1 MKQSDKPYS
10 RHPMEGG
17 RTMQVKQIIADVGV
31 GLIGGYVGTKVMEPV
46 SMKLYELE
54 PEADRKPGGPGA
66 ERRLLTR
73 IAARKTAALLGLQ
86 LTDKQAEQAGLVFH
100 YGLGMSWGTVY
111 TLLRRL
117 TPLPPAVAGLLTGAS
132 LSLLVDEGLTPLL
145 GFSAPN
151 RAYPLSTQVRGF
163 VAHLVYGLSVAG
175 VAESIAFLGRKRSVR
190 RR

>member
-1 MKQSDKPYS
+1 
-10 RHPMEGG
+10 
-17 RTMQVKQIIADVGV
+17 MQVKQIIADVGV

-54 PEADRKPGGPGA
+54 PEADRQQEDRVRPGPPY
-66 ERRLLTR
+66 E

-86 LTDKQAEQAGLVFH
+86 LTDKQVEQAGLVFH

-117 TPLPPAVAGLLTGAS
+117 TPLPKALAGLLTGAS
-132 LSLLVDEGLTPLL
+132 LSLLIDEGLTPLL

-151 RAYPLSTQVRGF
+151 RAYPLSTHVRGF
-163 VAHLVYGLSVAG
+163 VAHLVYGLSVAD
-175 VAESIAFLGRKRSVR
+175 VAESLAFLGRTSSLNAR
-190 RR
+190 